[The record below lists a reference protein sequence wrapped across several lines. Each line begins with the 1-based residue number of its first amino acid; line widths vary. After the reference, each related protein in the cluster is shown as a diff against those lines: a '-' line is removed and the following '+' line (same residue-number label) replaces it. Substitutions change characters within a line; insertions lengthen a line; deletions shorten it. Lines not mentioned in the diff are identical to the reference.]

1 MSAVPTSI
9 ERDTFVTWLEDA
21 GNPAE
26 VGNKAWNLG
35 RMQRLGVCVPRGF
48 VVTAGAFRQFVAENC
63 LSQRLAGLSYEEIRT
78 VIRTSS
84 IPEEILDAIV
94 AMRRSLPPGRLIVR
108 SSAIG
113 EDGGKASFAGQL
125 DSIADVETTH
135 DLGQALLACWSS
147 YWNERILSYQSAIGV
162 RLNGMAVIVQSQIDG
177 AASGVLFTQ
186 TPRTHEA
193 DDRLYVEY
201 CAGFGEALVSG
212 RVTPGSFHISKTPP
226 YRVETTQKLG
236 LAVDNL
242 VLSENTTATLATTA
256 IALEC
261 HFGAPQDIE
270 WTTDDSG
277 AVFFV
282 QSRPITTVSRPV
294 LWSNSNINENFPD
307 IVTPLLYS
315 IAREGY
321 YHYFRNLAVAFG
333 LSKARTKA
341 MESAFTHIIG
351 VHHGRLFYNLTS
363 IHDILREAPFGETLA
378 RFFNQF
384 VGAEQVAANLR
395 QEHRPRWRQWAEAAR
410 IAVQAPA
417 RYVSF
422 ARRIVE
428 FERRAD
434 AFAAVTRPETLR
446 DRPLLRLRD
455 DMRSFMDIRCHGWTN
470 ASLADTA
477 AMVCYGLLQ
486 LILHRAYP
494 GGEKASLHN
503 NLLKGLSTVISVQPA
518 VDLWEI
524 SRKIL
529 RDPGLTEYLSHA
541 NSRDIAEALTS
552 NSGWKWLSQ
561 DIHEYLDRWGYR
573 FSGELML
580 TVPSFQE
587 NPSPLFDML
596 KTFLKAEGKSP
607 NDSIQELQAE
617 RLAETRRALEDFRR
631 NKRITYIPVILQA
644 SILKLLLR
652 STHRAIEMRER
663 ARLKQALLYSR
674 CRRIALA
681 IGDRLAESGVL
692 QDANDIFFFTYRE
705 LDDFLS
711 GYAMFPGDMR
721 TVALSRRESH
731 IKYRGELAPDT
742 FTLPEGAYFHATDN
756 TAAPGNPGESGEE
769 MHGTGACGGNVTA
782 RATVL
787 ETVADAH
794 QLLQGDILVTRQTD
808 PGWAPVFPLIRGLV
822 IERGGMLSHGAII
835 AREFGLPCV
844 AGVKDA
850 MVRIPQ
856 HCRLTVDG
864 DRGCVRILDEE
875 L

>member
-1 MSAVPTSI
+1 
-9 ERDTFVTWLEDA
+9 
-21 GNPAE
+21 
-26 VGNKAWNLG
+26 
-35 RMQRLGVCVPRGF
+35 
-48 VVTAGAFRQFVAENC
+48 
-63 LSQRLAGLSYEEIRT
+63 
-78 VIRTSS
+78 
-84 IPEEILDAIV
+84 
-94 AMRRSLPPGRLIVR
+94 MRRSLPPGRLIVR

-125 DSIADVETTH
+125 DSIANVETTH
-135 DLGQALLACWSS
+135 ALCQALLACWSS
-147 YWNERILSYQSAIGV
+147 YWNERVLSYQSATGV
-162 RLNGMAVIVQSQIDG
+162 SLNGMAVIVQSQVEG

-186 TPRTHEA
+186 TPRAHEA

-201 CAGFGEALVSG
+201 CAGHGEALVSG

-226 YRVETTQKLG
+226 YRVEKFEKLG
-236 LAVDNL
+236 LAVDDL
-242 VLSENTTATLATTA
+242 VLSENTMATLATTA
-256 IALEC
+256 VALER

-270 WTTDDSG
+270 WTADDSG
-277 AVFFV
+277 SVFFV

-307 IVTPLLYS
+307 VVTPFLYS

-351 VHHGRLFYNLTS
+351 VHHGRLYYNLTS
-363 IHDILREAPFGETLA
+363 IHDILREAPFGEALA

-395 QEHRPRWRQWAEAAR
+395 QEHRPRWQQWAEAAR

-422 ARRIVE
+422 ERRIVE

-434 AFAAVTRPETLR
+434 AFATATQPENLR
-446 DRPLLRLRD
+446 GRPLIRLRD

-486 LILHRAYP
+486 VILHRAYP
-494 GGEKASLHN
+494 EGEKSSLHN

-518 VDLWEI
+518 VQLWEI

-529 RDPGLTEYLSHA
+529 RDPRLTEYLSRA
-541 NSRDIAEALTS
+541 NSSDIPEAL
-552 NSGWKWLSQ
+552 NRNLNWRWLSQ
-561 DIHEYLDRWGYR
+561 DIHEYLHQWGYR

-587 NPSPLFDML
+587 NSAPLFDML
-596 KTFLKAEGKSP
+596 KTFLKAEGRSP
-607 NDSIQELQAE
+607 IDSIQNLQAE
-617 RLAETRRALEDFRR
+617 GSQKPSVFSKIFERTSGFLIFRR
-631 NKRITYIPVILQA
+631 CFKRRPSSCCYGARIE
-644 SILKLLLR
+644 R
-652 STHRAIEMRER
+652 SRCGNVR
-663 ARLKQALLYSR
+663 RLKQALLYSR

-681 IGDRLAESGVL
+681 IGDRLAGSGAL
-692 QDANDIFFFTYRE
+692 QDPNDIFLFTYGE

-721 TVALSRRESH
+721 SRCPVPTGKSDHRSRAGRAGYVHAFGRRLFSRRGQQCRRS
-731 IKYRGELAPDT
+731 
-742 FTLPEGAYFHATDN
+742 
-756 TAAPGNPGESGEE
+756 
-769 MHGTGACGGNVTA
+769 A
-782 RATVL
+782 R
-787 ETVADAH
+787 
-794 QLLQGDILVTRQTD
+794 
-808 PGWAPVFPLIRGLV
+808 
-822 IERGGMLSHGAII
+822 S
-835 AREFGLPCV
+835 
-844 AGVKDA
+844 
-850 MVRIPQ
+850 
-856 HCRLTVDG
+856 
-864 DRGCVRILDEE
+864 
-875 L
+875 

>member
-1 MSAVPTSI
+1 
-9 ERDTFVTWLEDA
+9 
-21 GNPAE
+21 
-26 VGNKAWNLG
+26 
-35 RMQRLGVCVPRGF
+35 
-48 VVTAGAFRQFVAENC
+48 
-63 LSQRLAGLSYEEIRT
+63 
-78 VIRTSS
+78 
-84 IPEEILDAIV
+84 
-94 AMRRSLPPGRLIVR
+94 MRRSLPPGPLIVR

-125 DSIADVETTH
+125 DSIANVETTH
-135 DLGQALLACWSS
+135 GLVQSLLACWSS
-147 YWNERILSYQSAIGV
+147 YWNERVLSYQSATGV
-162 RLNGMAVIVQSQIDG
+162 RLNGMAVIVQSQIVG

-186 TPRTHEA
+186 TPRTHKA
-193 DDRLYVEY
+193 DDRLHVEY
-201 CAGFGEALVSG
+201 CAGPGEALVSG

-226 YRVETTQKLG
+226 YRVEKSEKLG
-236 LAVDNL
+236 LAVDDL
-242 VLSENTTATLATTA
+242 VLSENTKATLATTA
-256 IALEC
+256 IALER

-277 AVFFV
+277 SVFFV
-282 QSRPITTVSRPV
+282 QSRPITTFSRPV

-307 IVTPLLYS
+307 VVTPLLYS

-351 VHHGRLFYNLTS
+351 VHHGRLYYNLTS

-395 QEHRPRWRQWAEAAR
+395 QEHRPRWQQWAEAAR

-422 ARRIVE
+422 ERRIVE

-434 AFAAVTRPETLR
+434 AFAAATQPENLR
-446 DRPLLRLRD
+446 DRPILRLRD

-494 GGEKASLHN
+494 GAEKASLHN

-518 VDLWEI
+518 VQLWEI

-529 RDPGLTEYLSHA
+529 LDPRLTEYLSDA
-541 NSRDIAEALTS
+541 NSSDIPETLS
-552 NSGWKWLSQ
+552 RHSDWKWLSR
-561 DIHEYLDRWGYR
+561 DIHEYLHQWGYR

-580 TVPSFQE
+580 TVPCFQE
-587 NPSPLFDML
+587 NSAPLFDML
-596 KTFLKAEGKSP
+596 KTFLKAEGRSP
-607 NDSIQELQAE
+607 IESIQKLQSE
-617 RLAETRRALEDFRR
+617 RLAETRRVLEDFRR
-631 NKRITYIPVILQA
+631 NKRLPYIPKMLQA
-644 SILKLLLR
+644 TILKLLLR

-681 IGDRLAESGVL
+681 IGHRLAGSGVL
-692 QDANDIFFFTYRE
+692 QDPNDIFFFTSGE

-721 TVALSRRESH
+721 TVVLSRRESQ
-731 IKYRGELAPDT
+731 IKDGGQLAPDT
-742 FTLPEGAYFHATDN
+742 FTLSEGAYFHA
-756 TAAPGNPGESGEE
+756 AANNAGASHDLEDPGEE
-769 MHGTGACGGNVTA
+769 MRGTGACGGRVTA

-856 HCRLTVDG
+856 HCRITVDG
-864 DRGCVRILDEE
+864 DRGSVRILD
-875 L
+875 